1 MTGEV
6 FAQMPCKSCI
16 SRKKNISILRY
27 IPPSSRKVEII
38 LSLLRKNI
46 CTCKVVPVNFT
57 TNLKYGLLLS
67 NRSLQE
73 NRFNAINILNYLQ
86 ILEHQQRCIT
96 VVGKPSKRDKNL
108 ISGES
113 DYWC

>member
-1 MTGEV
+1 MV
-6 FAQMPCKSCI
+6 YFYLIVPF
-16 SRKKNISILRY
+16 KKI
-27 IPPSSRKVEII
+27 V
-38 LSLLRKNI
+38 
-46 CTCKVVPVNFT
+46 
-57 TNLKYGLLLS
+57 
-67 NRSLQE
+67 
-73 NRFNAINILNYLQ
+73 FNAINILNYLQ